1 MATNAP
7 RRKRAGLSAAKE
19 PRIGTDAPLSLGPL
33 PHYTGYVLR
42 RAQLALFEQ
51 FITVFKQL
59 DLRPA
64 QFSVLLLVDANPGRR
79 QAEIA
84 AALSIRQANLVG
96 LIDGLDR
103 RGLTRRK
110 RLAADRRAYAL
121 TLTAKGAA
129 LLKKACA
136 LQAQFEERLES
147 ELGTSEHKRLIANLT
162 KLHRVLTI
170 PSPYVSKSAARSRL
184 SSRPKTPVRARA
196 QSLKNDSLA
205 SGPKPRRG
213 QAGGLAKTGSS
224 G

>member
-7 RRKRAGLSAAKE
+7 RRKRARPSAATE
-19 PRIGTDAPLSLGPL
+19 PRAGADAPLSLGPL

-51 FITVFKQL
+51 FIAVFRQL

-64 QFSVLLLVDANPGRR
+64 QFSVLLVVEANPGRR

-96 LIDGLDR
+96 LIDELDR

-129 LLKKACA
+129 LLKKACT
-136 LQAQFEERLES
+136 LQAQFDERLKS
-147 ELGTSEHKRLIANLT
+147 ELGASDHTRLIATLT
-162 KLHRVLTI
+162 KLHRLLTTPN
-170 PSPYVSKSAARSRL
+170 PSASKGVARSRP
-184 SSRPKTPVRARA
+184 SKRAKAPVRMRT
-196 QSLKNDSLA
+196 QSAKDDGPA
-205 SGPKPRRG
+205 SHPRPWKQR
-213 QAGGLAKTGSS
+213 AGGLAKTGIV
-224 G
+224 

>member
-7 RRKRAGLSAAKE
+7 RRKRTGLSAAKE

-33 PHYTGYVLR
+33 PHYTGYILR

-103 RGLTRRK
+103 RGLTKRK

-136 LQAQFEERLES
+136 LQSQFEERLES
-147 ELGTSEHKRLIANLT
+147 ELGAGEYKRLIANLT
-162 KLHRVLTI
+162 KLHRLLTI
-170 PSPYVSKSAARSRL
+170 PGPYTSKGAMRARPSKRAK
-184 SSRPKTPVRARA
+184 PPVRVRT
-196 QSLKNDSLA
+196 QPVKDD
-205 SGPKPRRG
+205 GPALRPRLRKERPDR
-213 QAGGLAKTGSS
+213 LAKTGVV
-224 G
+224 